1 MHVLHIF
8 VIFGTTTS
16 QWPGSGI
23 ILSIKNMSPVSKD
36 AHTIKSQCRRP
47 VTVTVTVGA
56 VAVFDSSMGDSSLI
70 VRYHYS
76 S

>member
-36 AHTIKSQCRRP
+36 AHTIKSQCRRS
-47 VTVTVTVGA
+47 VTVTITVGA

-70 VRYHYS
+70 VRYH
-76 S
+76 

>member
-23 ILSIKNMSPVSKD
+23 ILSIKNTSPVSKD
-36 AHTIKSQCRRP
+36 AHTIKSQCRHP
-47 VTVTVTVGA
+47 VMYVGA

-70 VRYHYS
+70 VRYH
-76 S
+76 